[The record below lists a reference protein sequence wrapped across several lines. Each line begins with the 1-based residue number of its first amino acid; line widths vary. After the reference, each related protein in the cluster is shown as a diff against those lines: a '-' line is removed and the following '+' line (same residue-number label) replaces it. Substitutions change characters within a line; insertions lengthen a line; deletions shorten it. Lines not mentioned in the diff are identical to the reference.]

1 MGHCLSVVEL
11 FRDMQ
16 RAQRQERSQVVV
28 NVMIG
33 RGPTFHVSTRQDEKK
48 EKNKK
53 RRERGRNESRPPLG
67 RDGETDGT
75 VLGCGGHHRFS
86 MCDMKRR
93 RVRAKVREQG
103 DRVRREVERGITQG
117 YRGL

>member
-1 MGHCLSVVEL
+1 
-11 FRDMQ
+11 
-16 RAQRQERSQVVV
+16 
-28 NVMIG
+28 
-33 RGPTFHVSTRQDEKK
+33 
-48 EKNKK
+48 
-53 RRERGRNESRPPLG
+53 
-67 RDGETDGT
+67 
-75 VLGCGGHHRFS
+75 